1 MSDIDRS
8 RPVNIICIPT
18 PRRKFSHDQGIRTG
32 PGYLTNSE
40 PFLTALATIMGLRL
54 WLLSLSFSCSSRH
67 LHGGAG
73 FGITGAL
80 GRGWRGQGERVPQTK
95 GESVTVE
102 AD

>member
-1 MSDIDRS
+1 
-8 RPVNIICIPT
+8 
-18 PRRKFSHDQGIRTG
+18 
-32 PGYLTNSE
+32 
-40 PFLTALATIMGLRL
+40 MGLLL
-54 WLLSLSFSCSSRH
+54 WLPSLSLSCSSRH